1 MDEYVGAA
9 LLWMKRYT
17 ATAAATHHHY
27 IITDLIW
34 IFPYLHF
41 RTTWLAV
48 LLNCNILKS
57 DFRIKRFS
65 NKPTTLVIYYYR
77 IKHFLPLVS
86 KVGLLFVLFFS
97 VLREC
102 FFLPVSISL
111 PWRIFLPRSS
121 WEKNRPGAKN
131 GHGEEKTS
139 LWTEKRVRKGPLFS
153 TRDEITIMKRQ
164 RGKKDLIWK

>member
-1 MDEYVGAA
+1 MDEA
-9 LLWMKRYT
+9 LYSDGRSNTSL
-17 ATAAATHHHY
+17 HY
-27 IITDLIW
+27 YYCSDLIW

-86 KVGLLFVLFFS
+86 KVGLLFVLFFFCS
-97 VLREC
+97 SGV
-102 FFLPVSISL
+102 FFPPCIHFAPLTNFSPSFLVRKKSSGSEKWTRGGKNLPL
-111 PWRIFLPRSS
+111 
-121 WEKNRPGAKN
+121 NR
-131 GHGEEKTS
+131 KTS
-139 LWTEKRVRKGPLFS
+139 LRKGPLFS
-153 TRDEITIMKRQ
+153 TRDEITHN
-164 RGKKDLIWK
+164 LF